1 MHVAFVDSVQG
12 HQTGRLREMAGRL
25 QKARPD
31 VSVGVVEGD
40 AAGDLLKRHKLNFG
54 PAVLID
60 QRLEFVGVPRWRF
73 LVERVAQVSAG
84 LQNPRSASPPA
95 APATEKQ
102 PPGAPAKP
110 GGADAARPPREPPP
124 A

>member
-12 HQTGRLREMAGRL
+12 HQTGRLREMADRL
-25 QKARPD
+25 RKARPD

-40 AAGDLLKRHKLNFG
+40 AAGDLLKRHRLNFG

-73 LVERVAQVSAG
+73 LLERVSQLSAG

-95 APATEKQ
+95 APTTEK
-102 PPGAPAKP
+102 PAPGPPAKP
-110 GGADAARPPREPPP
+110 GGADAAGPAREPPP